1 MSSPSKV
8 TETPAL
14 SDQDEL
20 DVELEALVEV
30 VSPKNGEGGKINE
43 VRLSGH
49 SLPSICINL
58 RLTPSISTFRACRR
72 SIDS

>member
-49 SLPSICINL
+49 SLPSIC
-58 RLTPSISTFRACRR
+58 
-72 SIDS
+72 D